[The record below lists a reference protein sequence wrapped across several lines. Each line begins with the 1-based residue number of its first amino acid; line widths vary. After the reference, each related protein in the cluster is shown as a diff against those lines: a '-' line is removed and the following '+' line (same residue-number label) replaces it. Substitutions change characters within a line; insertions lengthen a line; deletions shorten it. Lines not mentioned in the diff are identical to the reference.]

1 MLPMPSTEAIPVGHS
16 GVNDDVVPSFYKLL
30 PISLRKQ
37 SRFSTRRGGV
47 LKTSG
52 ELGGISRQYDI
63 QNLASRREAIVM
75 SVPLDTIAHNIN
87 DYFGEDLF
95 GGCFAAI
102 CYLHVHDHQSEFV
115 GIWSTDVNISGA
127 QREPCT
133 LSGNAHI
140 PLDHGLLM
148 HLLPLLVVIVDRDT
162 GGNCAT
168 YREKQRKD
176 FEGYLV
182 TGGLF
187 AAMTF
192 GFCRLIWN
200 GGSYGRSLS
209 GAVIAL
215 LCWILFIASLNH
227 FFWFS

>member
-1 MLPMPSTEAIPVGHS
+1 
-16 GVNDDVVPSFYKLL
+16 
-30 PISLRKQ
+30 
-37 SRFSTRRGGV
+37 
-47 LKTSG
+47 
-52 ELGGISRQYDI
+52 
-63 QNLASRREAIVM
+63 M